1 MSGERGP
8 LNCRCGEQLAD
19 VESYATGGQ
28 APLEIAPAR
37 RRPDDVAAAGLF
49 DPVLARL
56 TELTADDPDGVA
68 LIESGEV
75 RHVARMLIAR
85 QEMVAQGMHRIE
97 ATIVGT
103 RARYGDD
110 ASSTSAVQKEN

>member
-1 MSGERGP
+1 MSGEGGP
-8 LNCRCGEQLAD
+8 LNCRCAD
-19 VESYATGGQ
+19 SLFEVESYATGGH

-37 RRPDDVAAAGLF
+37 RRPEDVAAAGLF
-49 DPVLARL
+49 DPVLAHL
-56 TELTADDPDGVA
+56 AELTADDPDGVA

-75 RHVARMLIAR
+75 RHVGRMLVAR

-97 ATIVGT
+97 ATIAGT

-110 ASSTSAVQKEN
+110 ASATSVQKES